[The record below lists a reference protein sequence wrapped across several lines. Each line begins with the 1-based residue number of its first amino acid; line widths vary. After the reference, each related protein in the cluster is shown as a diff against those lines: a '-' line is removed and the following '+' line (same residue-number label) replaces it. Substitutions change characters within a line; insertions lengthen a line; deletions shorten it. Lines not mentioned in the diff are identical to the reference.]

1 MTMSGPSS
9 TAFSRASAASPA
21 VEISAS
27 GVRACL
33 SMPSTMGLSS
43 TSSTLTLLGIK
54 DLLALSL
61 ALVLA
66 AVVAALAARLS
77 NQHQLADFDTLIE
90 RLAHVIDSQ
99 GCNTGGDQRFHF
111 DAGLGGGLYF

>member
-1 MTMSGPSS
+1 MTMSGASS

-54 DLLALSL
+54 DLLALS
-61 ALVLA
+61 LVLA

>member
-1 MTMSGPSS
+1 MSGFSS
-9 TAFSRASAASPA
+9 TAFSSASAASPA

-43 TSSTLTLLGIK
+43 TSRTFTLLGIEN
-54 DLLALSL
+54 LLAL

-66 AVVAALAARLS
+66 AVVAALAARFPL
-77 NQHQLADFDTLIE
+77 QHQLADFDTLIE
-90 RLAHVIDSQ
+90 RLAHVIHSQ
-99 GCNTGGDQRFHF
+99 GCN
-111 DAGLGGGLYF
+111 AGRDE

>member
-43 TSSTLTLLGIK
+43 TSSTLTLLGIE
-54 DLLALSL
+54 DLLAL

-66 AVVAALAARLS
+66 VVVAALATRLPL
-77 NQHQLADFDTLIE
+77 QHQFADFDTLIE

-99 GCNTGGDQRFHF
+99 GCNAGGDQSFHF

>member
-43 TSSTLTLLGIK
+43 TSRTFTLLGIEN
-54 DLLALSL
+54 LLAL

-66 AVVAALAARLS
+66 AVVAALAARLPL
-77 NQHQLADFDTLIE
+77 QHQLPDLNALVK

-99 GCNTGGDQRFHF
+99 GCDAGGDQSFHF